1 MPACEEFQ
9 GLLMGLIDRELEPD
23 EARRVNDHLLR
34 CAGCREEY
42 EQLRMASKN
51 IEAVS
56 FVEPSDEALATL
68 WNRPYSRSAKNSG
81 IILVLAGWLAL
92 IIYGMYE
99 FFTDKSEATIPKVA
113 TAAVLTGFIIL
124 LISVIRDR
132 LKTYK
137 TDPYKEVER

>member
-9 GLLMGLIDRELEPD
+9 GLLMGLIDRELVPG

-34 CAGCREEY
+34 CAACREEY
-42 EQLRMASKN
+42 EELRRASKS

-56 FVEPSDEALATL
+56 FAEPSDEALGTL
-68 WNRPYSRSAKNSG
+68 WNRPYSRFAQNSG
-81 IILVLAGWLAL
+81 MILVLVGWLAL
-92 IIYGMYE
+92 ICYGMYE
-99 FFTDKSEATIPKVA
+99 FFMDKSEAAIPKLA
-113 TAAVLTGFIIL
+113 TAAVCIGIAIL
-124 LISVIRDR
+124 LISVIRGR